1 MLCPPGD
8 SAALSII
15 LLYPHPPQCFDS
27 GRLAQP
33 YQDIFSK
40 YIGQHRMSIGAEHQ
54 RQGKSLLL
62 SRWQPLI
69 LRTRSVRIQP
79 LSWAMPFKPFR
90 INHRQGVDSGPHSL
104 LCAFQT
110 LSVRVEGQH
119 MNRISSLLASS
130 LQPFTFHAHLRHHI
144 QNELF
149 NIALDWPGPELT

>member
-1 MLCPPGD
+1 LFLPCPPGD

-40 YIGQHRMSIGAEHQ
+40 YIAQQRMSIGAEHQ

-79 LSWAMPFKPFR
+79 LSWAMPFKPLR
-90 INHRQGVDSGPHSL
+90 INHRQGVDSGPLSL

-130 LQPFTFHAHLRHHI
+130 LQPFTFHAHLQHHI

-149 NIALDWPGPELT
+149 NIALD